1 MGQLVLADFFNFAFA
16 VSAFVAV
23 SNGMIHGYTGFGGAL
38 IIIPVLTFLFGPIEA
53 IAIVGLVTMF
63 GAVQLARKTSHQAK
77 WSEIIPI
84 CFGIAAFTPL
94 GAWFLYH
101 IDAEFVRRS
110 MGGFILLFALI
121 LLSGWNYRGNRG
133 LFSSSF
139 VGAVAGSVNGLTGV
153 GGPPLGLYFLSSPYS
168 VEVQR
173 ANIVFCIA
181 VLTVSMVI
189 ASAIGGAYSID
200 VIIRAFLLVPV
211 YMSGVWLGSY
221 FFKLAPKDYFRRVA
235 LIILI
240 LTGLFTLV
248 F

>member
-1 MGQLVLADFFNFAFA
+1 MFQLIAADIFNFALA
-16 VSAFVAV
+16 VSALVAV
-23 SNGMIHGYTGFGGAL
+23 FNGMIHGYTGFGGAL
-38 IIIPVLTFLFGPIEA
+38 IIIPVLTFFFGPIEA

-63 GAVQLARKTSHQAK
+63 GAVLLARKTVHHVK
-77 WSEIIPI
+77 WREIVPI
-84 CFGIAAFTPL
+84 CIGIAAFTPL
-94 GAWFLYH
+94 GAWYLYH
-101 IDAEFVRRS
+101 IDADFVRRL
-110 MGGFILLFALI
+110 MGGFILVFAFV
-121 LLSGWNYRGNRG
+121 LLSGWNYRGKRG

-139 VGAVAGSVNGLTGV
+139 VGSIAGSVNGLTGV

-189 ASAIGGAYSID
+189 ASAVGGAYAID
-200 VIIRAFLLVPV
+200 VIARALLLVPI

-221 FFKLAPKDYFRRVA
+221 FFKLAPKDYFRKVA
-235 LIILI
+235 LVILI
-240 LTGLFTLV
+240 ITGLCTLI